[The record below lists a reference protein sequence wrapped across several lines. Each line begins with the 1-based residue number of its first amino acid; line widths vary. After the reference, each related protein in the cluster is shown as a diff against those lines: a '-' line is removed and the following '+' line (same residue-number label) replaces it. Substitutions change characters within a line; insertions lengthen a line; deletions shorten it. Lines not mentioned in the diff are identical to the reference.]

1 MYMYTMSPCWA
12 EAQMPFFTR
21 FQPLGRNWW
30 YWAGCL
36 RHTNVEG
43 FLKWGYP
50 KMDGLY
56 WTITLRWM
64 IWGVPPPILGNPYT
78 TWVSTPSG
86 EIVTSSYVVT
96 GQSHLPDNCIIAGLG
111 FRHL

>member
-64 IWGVPPPILGNPYT
+64 IWGVPPHFRKPLY
-78 TWVSTPSG
+78 
-86 EIVTSSYVVT
+86 
-96 GQSHLPDNCIIAGLG
+96 DLG
-111 FRHL
+111 FYPFRGDSHF

>member
-1 MYMYTMSPCWA
+1 
-12 EAQMPFFTR
+12 MPFFTR

-36 RHTNVEG
+36 RHTNVED

-64 IWGVPPPILGNPYT
+64 IWGL
-78 TWVSTPSG
+78 PSHFRKPL
-86 EIVTSSYVVT
+86 Y
-96 GQSHLPDNCIIAGLG
+96 DLG
-111 FRHL
+111 FYPFRGDSHF